1 MKLNKVNKNGSLS
14 VIIPKDL
21 IDAMELQEGQ
31 HLEISMASKS
41 SMLLVKDNRSRE
53 TDYKSLIED
62 LIKFCNTFLQLQE
75 VNQLNPIIVK
85 SWLKQ
90 YLLSCIEKL

>member
-14 VIIPKDL
+14 IIIPKD
-21 IDAMELQEGQ
+21 ITDAMELQENQ
-31 HLEISMASKS
+31 HLEISMASKN
-41 SMLLVKDNRSRE
+41 SMLLVKEHRLQE
-53 TDYKSLIED
+53 EDYNNLIQD
-62 LIKFCNTFLQLQE
+62 LIKFCNTFLQLQDLKQ
-75 VNQLNPIIVK
+75 VKPVIVK

>member
-53 TDYKSLIED
+53 TDYKNLIED

>member
-31 HLEISMASKS
+31 HLEISTTSKN
-41 SMLLVKDNRSRE
+41 SMLLVKDNRLGE
-53 TDYKSLIED
+53 QDYKSLIED

-75 VNQLNPIIVK
+75 VNQLNPIIIK

>member
-21 IDAMELQEGQ
+21 TDAMELQEGQ
-31 HLEISMASKS
+31 HLEISMASKN

-53 TDYKSLIED
+53 QDYKSLIED

-75 VNQLNPIIVK
+75 VNQLNPIIIR

>member
-14 VIIPKDL
+14 IIIPKDL
-21 IDAMELQEGQ
+21 IDTMELQEGQ
-31 HLEISMASKS
+31 HLEISMASKN

-53 TDYKSLIED
+53 QDYKSLIED

-75 VNQLNPIIVK
+75 VNQLNPIIIR